1 MSQQLSELMNQA
13 NDCLRR
19 GDLPEAEALGQRA
32 LKLHPRSPQV
42 LEVLAATAFQDAR
55 YDEARMFLS
64 RCRKLKPKEAGY
76 SIREAQ
82 IFAEEGRFAEAVAV
96 LERLAKQEPRARIPT
111 AWLASLHRILG
122 NADRARE
129 LLRPML
135 RQGEG
140 RAEAA
145 SEWAELELS
154 EGKAE
159 EAARLTTE
167 ALADKTL
174 PPEMRRR
181 LLFVCGRAHDKLK
194 QPAEAFAA
202 FAEANA
208 LFEAEFDEA
217 EFVRLTDRLIETM
230 SREALREMPRATE
243 NGQAAVFIAGMP
255 RSGTTLIERIIDAH
269 PLAVGG
275 GEMPYLTR
283 LVRHLPR
290 EAGGDETF
298 PECVSQLTPK
308 TMSRL
313 AREYLRR
320 LRGFGRRAERVVNKN
335 LDNHQYVGLISLLLP
350 GARVI
355 RIDRDP
361 LDCGLSCFSMP
372 LVPENQPWAMDLKHI
387 ALALREFNR
396 LMDHWQEAAATP
408 ILRMRYEDLVGNPE
422 EESRRLIDFLGL
434 AWDDACLK
442 HHETKRVATTLSHE
456 QAGKPVYTTSVK
468 RSERYAEQLKPL
480 REALREYGAL
490 GEA

>member
-1 MSQQLSELMNQA
+1 VSQQLSELLNQA
-13 NDCLRR
+13 NDCLRQ
-19 GDLPEAEALGQRA
+19 GDLRQAEELGQRA
-32 LKLHPRSPQV
+32 LKQHPRSPQV

-82 IFAEEGRFAEAVAV
+82 IFAEEGRFAEAVAA
-96 LERLAKQEPRARIPT
+96 LERLAKQDPRARIPT

-129 LLRPML
+129 LLKPLL

-145 SEWAELELS
+145 CEWAELELS

-159 EAARLTTE
+159 EAIALITE
-167 ALADKTL
+167 TLADKTL

-194 QPAEAFAA
+194 QPEEAFAA
-202 FAEANA
+202 FAEANT
-208 LFEAEFDEA
+208 LFEAKFDEV
-217 EFVRLTDRLIETM
+217 EFVKLTDRLIEAM
-230 SREALREMPRATE
+230 SREALKEMPRATE
-243 NGQAAVFIAGMP
+243 NGEAAVFIAGMP
-255 RSGTTLIERIIDAH
+255 RSGTTLVERIIDAH
-269 PLAVGG
+269 PKAVGG

-283 LVRHLPR
+283 LVRHLPQ
-290 EAGGDETF
+290 EAGGTAF
-298 PECVSQLTPK
+298 PECVSDLTPK
-308 TMSRL
+308 TLSRL

-335 LDNHQYVGLISLLLP
+335 LDNHLYVGLVSFLLP

-372 LVPENQPWAMDLKHI
+372 LLPENQPWAMDLKHI
-387 ALALREFNR
+387 ALAQREFNR
-396 LMDHWQEAAATP
+396 LMDHWQEVAETP
-408 ILRMRYEDLVGNPE
+408 ILRMRYEDLVRSPE

-442 HHETKRVATTLSHE
+442 HHETRRVATTLSHE

-468 RSERYAEQLKPL
+468 RSDRYAEQLKPL

-490 GEA
+490 GDA